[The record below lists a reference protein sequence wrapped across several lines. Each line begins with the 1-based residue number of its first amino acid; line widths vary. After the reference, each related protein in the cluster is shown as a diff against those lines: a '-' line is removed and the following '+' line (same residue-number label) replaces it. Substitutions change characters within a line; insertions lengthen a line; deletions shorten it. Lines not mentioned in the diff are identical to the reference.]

1 MQFDPGS
8 NEESSSQPHRLIG
21 TFPAIVVEFSLKA
34 KYRSLGNGEEN
45 RRQLHP
51 TSKFPRSNGF
61 SEIRVSTMLKKKPE
75 ANGLGVAT
83 EWRANTMPVTDA
95 NVDRKCAVAEN
106 DDSRKANMN
115 KQMLTSKYSLISSLR
130 RPECMHIHAIQY
142 STINRVYILSC
153 MKRESEIR
161 DTVVS
166 LPQKATVMAEFR
178 SLN

>member
-1 MQFDPGS
+1 
-8 NEESSSQPHRLIG
+8 
-21 TFPAIVVEFSLKA
+21 
-34 KYRSLGNGEEN
+34 
-45 RRQLHP
+45 
-51 TSKFPRSNGF
+51 
-61 SEIRVSTMLKKKPE
+61 
-75 ANGLGVAT
+75 
-83 EWRANTMPVTDA
+83 MPVTDA

-130 RPECMHIHAIQY
+130 RPECFHIHSIQY